1 MNPNHIS
8 KFAVTP
14 NCACMLGYQTFT
26 LSQILEHW
34 DRWPNLLGWAKG
46 RAAILR
52 AIEYALEGSGDETW
66 PDTCPHGF
74 NHPHY
79 ERE

>member
-1 MNPNHIS
+1 MNPCHIS
-8 KFAVTP
+8 RFAVTP

-26 LSQILEHW
+26 LSQILAYH
-34 DRWPNLLGWAKG
+34 DRWPDALGWQKE

-52 AIEYALEGSGDETW
+52 AIEYGLKPGSDETW

-74 NHPHY
+74 AHPNY

>member
-1 MNPNHIS
+1 MNPCHIS

-14 NCACMLGYQTFT
+14 NCACMLGYQGYT
-26 LSQILEHW
+26 LSQILVLW
-34 DRWPNLLGWAKG
+34 DRWPDMLGWAKG

-52 AIEYALEGSGDETW
+52 AIEYNLEANGDESW

-74 NHPHY
+74 AHPNY
-79 ERE
+79 K